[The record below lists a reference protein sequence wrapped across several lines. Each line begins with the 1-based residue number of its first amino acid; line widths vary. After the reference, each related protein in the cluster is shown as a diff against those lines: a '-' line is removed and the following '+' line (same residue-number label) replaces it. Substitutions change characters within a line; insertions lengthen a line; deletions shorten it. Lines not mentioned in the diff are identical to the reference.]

1 MGRSA
6 AAPPGVSSNRALER
20 PEPAPAADGD
30 TLSAV
35 IEELRKRRPGLAAGL
50 EDAHPV
56 LAGNCLEVPEDDWL
70 RSKLA
75 GDANRQ
81 ALEAALAAVCGPG
94 ASWRF
99 SAAAPKPAAP
109 AAASTASATRPPG
122 GYQTMPATGTAGAP
136 GTAETA
142 EAAPHPPTV
151 QTILDIFG
159 GRVERIEEHG
169 SFTEEER

>member
-1 MGRSA
+1 M
-6 AAPPGVSSNRALER
+6 
-20 PEPAPAADGD
+20 
-30 TLSAV
+30 

-50 EDAHPV
+50 EDAHPA

-75 GDANRQ
+75 GEANRQ

-99 SAAAPKPAAP
+99 TAAAPKPAA
-109 AAASTASATRPPG
+109 AAPVARPSG
-122 GYQTMPATGTAGAP
+122 GYQTMPAGNIARAAGAP
-136 GTAETA
+136 GTG
-142 EAAPHPPTV
+142 EAAQAEPHPPTV

-169 SFTEEER
+169 SLTEEER